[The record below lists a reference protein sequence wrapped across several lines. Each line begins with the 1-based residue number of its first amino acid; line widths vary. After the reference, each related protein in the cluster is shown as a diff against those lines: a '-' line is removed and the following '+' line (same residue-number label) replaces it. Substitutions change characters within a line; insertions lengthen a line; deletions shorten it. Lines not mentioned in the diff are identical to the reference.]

1 MNNSLWIASA
11 NEDKKTYKSLGEDK
25 YADVCI
31 IGGGLTGLTTA
42 YYLSKAG
49 KSVIVL
55 EKDKIGNHTTGNTTG
70 KITSQHGLF
79 YDYLI
84 NSVGIKKAKQ
94 YLEANEEAINNI
106 EKIVNEEKIECNF
119 ERMDNFVFT
128 QDKNY
133 VQKIKD
139 EVEAVKKLGFNSEFT
154 NKIEVPLKVKGDNR
168 IEQAKEE
175 IVGKNEDDI
184 SISKEVLAAIKF
196 PNQAQFNSYKYIIG
210 LANKIEENKGE
221 IYEYS
226 KVIDIKGED
235 DIYVV
240 ETENSKI
247 KAEYVVIASHYPIIN
262 FPGFYFMKM
271 YQETSYLIAV
281 ETNNELFD
289 GMYINAE
296 EPAISLRTAIY
307 NGKRVLLVGGMNHK
321 TGAKIDLKQAY
332 KKLEKVAKSLYPDC
346 KVLFRWNTEDC
357 ITLDKIPY
365 IGEFSNFMPNVYVGT
380 GYKKWGMTSSNVA
393 ANIIT
398 DKILGREN
406 KYEEVFNSKRLKPI
420 KNYKELGNM
429 LKEVSYSLVINKLRK
444 EDELLKN
451 INKGEGK
458 IVEVEGKKVG
468 IYKDKEGN
476 IFAVKPYC
484 THLGCELSWNN
495 LDDTWDCPCHGSRF
509 TYEGKNIY
517 DPAIKDLEKLNIF

>member
-1 MNNSLWIASA
+1 MNNSLWIANA
-11 NEDKKTYKSLGEDK
+11 NEKKKTYKSLQEDK

-49 KSVIVL
+49 KNVIVL

-84 NSVGIKKAKQ
+84 KSVGIEKAKQ
-94 YLEANEEAINNI
+94 YLEANEQAITNI
-106 EKIVNEEKIECNF
+106 EKIINDEKIECDF

-128 QDKNY
+128 QNKNY

-139 EVEAVKKLGFNSEFT
+139 EVEAVKKLGFNATFT
-154 NKIEVPLKVKGDNR
+154 TNIEVPLNIKENNKV
-168 IEQAKEE
+168 EQAKEE
-175 IVGKNEDDI
+175 IVGKSSDDI
-184 SISKEVLAAIKF
+184 CISKEVLGAIKF

-235 DIYVV
+235 DIYVI
-240 ETENSKI
+240 ETKDAKV

-281 ETNNELFD
+281 ETNKELFK

-296 EPAISLRTAIY
+296 EPSISLRTATY
-307 NGKRVLLVGGMNHK
+307 NGKRILLVGGMNHK
-321 TGAKIDLKQAY
+321 TGAKIDLRNAY
-332 KKLEKVAKSLYPDC
+332 EKLEKVAKRIYPDSQ
-346 KVLFRWNTEDC
+346 VLFRWNTQDC

-380 GYKKWGMTSSNVA
+380 GYKKWGITSSNVA

-398 DKILGREN
+398 DKILYKEN

-429 LKEVSYSLVINKLRK
+429 LKEVSYSLLINKLRK
-444 EDELLKN
+444 EDELIKN

-458 IVEVEGKKVG
+458 IVEIEGKKVG
-468 IYKDKEGN
+468 IYKDKEEN
-476 IFAVKPYC
+476 IYAVKPYC

-495 LDDTWDCPCHGSRF
+495 LDNTWDCPCHGSKF
-509 TYEGKNIY
+509 AYDGKNIY
-517 DPAIKDLEKLNIF
+517 DPAIKSLERINIF

>member
-1 MNNSLWIASA
+1 MDNSLWIASVD
-11 NEDKKTYKSLGEDK
+11 EKDRQYKSLGEDK

-42 YYLSKAG
+42 YYLSRAG

-84 NSVGIKKAKQ
+84 ESVGMEKSKQ
-94 YLEANEEAINNI
+94 YLEANEQAINNI
-106 EKIVNEEKIECNF
+106 EKIVNEEKIECDF
-119 ERMDNFVFT
+119 ERVDNFVFT

-133 VQKIKD
+133 IQKIKD
-139 EVEAVKKLGFNSEFT
+139 EVEAVKILGFNAEFT
-154 NKIEVPLKVKGDNR
+154 KNIDVPIKVKENNKV
-168 IEQAKEE
+168 EQAKEE
-175 IVGKNEDDI
+175 IIGKTGDDI

-226 KVIDIKGED
+226 KVTDVKAED
-235 DIYVV
+235 DLYVV
-240 ETENSKI
+240 ETKNAKV

-281 ETNNELFD
+281 ETNGKLFD

-296 EPAISLRTAIY
+296 EPSISLRTAIY
-307 NGKRVLLVGGMNHK
+307 NGKRILLVGGMNHK

-332 KKLEKVAKSLYPDC
+332 EKLEKIAKRLYPDC
-346 KVLFRWNTEDC
+346 KVIFRWNTEDC
-357 ITLDKIPY
+357 VTLDKIPY
-365 IGEFSNFMPNVYVGT
+365 IGEFSNLMTNVYVGT
-380 GYKKWGMTSSNVA
+380 GYKKWGITSSNVA

-398 DKILGREN
+398 DNILGKEN
-406 KYEEVFNSKRLKPI
+406 KYEKVFNSKRLKPI
-420 KNYKELGNM
+420 KNYKELRNM
-429 LKEVSYSLVINKLRK
+429 LKEVSYSLVINRLRK
-444 EDELLKN
+444 KDNLLKN

-476 IFAVKPYC
+476 IYAVKPYC

-495 LDDTWDCPCHGSRF
+495 LDNTWDCPCHGSRF
-509 TYEGKNIY
+509 TYDGRNIY
-517 DPAIKDLEKLNIF
+517 DPAIKDLERINIV